1 MSKVLTSL
9 PVGTRVGIAFSGGLD
24 TSVAVA
30 WMREKGAVPCTYT
43 ADIGQYDEPDVAS
56 VPGRATAYGAEVA
69 RLVDC
74 RAALVEEG
82 LAALACGAFHIRSG
96 GRVYFNTTPL
106 ARAVT
111 GTLLVRAMLEDDVQV
126 WGDGS
131 TFKGN
136 DIERFY
142 RYGLLAN
149 PSLRIYKPW
158 LDADFVSELGG
169 RKEMSEWLLERGLP
183 YRDSVE
189 KAYSTDA
196 NIWGATHEAKALEHL
211 DAGIETVEPIMG
223 VRFWDEATQIAAE
236 DVTIGFEQGRPVT
249 INGKGFASDVELVL
263 EANAIGGRHGMGMS
277 DQIENRVI
285 EAKSRGVYEAPGM
298 ALLHVA
304 YERLVNAIH
313 NEETLS
319 IYYSEGRRLGRLLYE
334 GRWLDPQALML
345 RESLQR
351 WIGTAVT
358 GEVTLRLRRGE
369 DYSIL
374 NTSGPA
380 FSYHPDKLSM
390 ERTEDSAFGPVD
402 RIGQLTMRNLDI
414 ADSRAKLELYAGLG
428 MVGTP
433 HPALIGAAP
442 TTSLVGVLPEGGAEA
457 IASRGEN
464 PEHDELLD
472 QAAMEFGTD

>member
-9 PVGTRVGIAFSGGLD
+9 PVGERVGIAFSGGLD

-30 WMREKGAVPCTYT
+30 WMRDRGAIPCTYT
-43 ADIGQYDEPDVAS
+43 ADLGQYDEPDIAS
-56 VPGRATAYGAEVA
+56 VPGRATAYGAEIT

-82 LAALACGAFHIRSG
+82 LAALACGAFHIRSA
-96 GRVYFNTTPL
+96 GRTYFNTTPIG
-106 ARAVT
+106 RAVT
-111 GTLLVRAMLEDDVQV
+111 GTLLVKAMLEDNVQI

-149 PSLRIYKPW
+149 PQLRIYKPW
-158 LDADFVSELGG
+158 LDAQFVHELGG
-169 RKEMSEWLLERGLP
+169 RKEMSEWLVAHGLP
-183 YRDSVE
+183 YRDSTE

-196 NIWGATHEAKALEHL
+196 NIWGATHEAKTLEHL
-211 DAGIETVEPIMG
+211 DTGVETVDPIMG
-223 VRFWDEATQIAAE
+223 VAHWDPAVEIAPE
-236 DVTIGFEQGRPVT
+236 DVTIGFVQGRPVT
-249 INGKGFASDVELVL
+249 INGKEFGTAVDLVL
-263 EANAIGGRHGMGMS
+263 EANAIGGRHGLGMS

-285 EAKSRGVYEAPGM
+285 EAKSRGIYEAPGM
-298 ALLHVA
+298 ALLHAA

-313 NEETLS
+313 NEDTLAS
-319 IYYSEGRRLGRLLYE
+319 YHTEGRKLGRLMYE
-334 GRWLDPQALML
+334 GRWLDPQALMI

-351 WIGTAVT
+351 WVGTAVT

-374 NTSGPA
+374 DTTGPA
-380 FSYHPDKLSM
+380 LSYHPDKLSM
-390 ERTEDSAFGPVD
+390 ERVEDSAFGPVD

-414 ADSRAKLELYAGLG
+414 ADSRSKLEQYAGLG
-428 MVGTP
+428 MFGSAN
-433 HPALIGAAP
+433 PALASSTELIGE
-442 TTSLVGVLPEGGAEA
+442 LPQGGADA
-457 IASRGEN
+457 IASRGEVS
-464 PEHDELLD
+464 EEDELLD
-472 QAAMEFGTD
+472 RAAMESGTD